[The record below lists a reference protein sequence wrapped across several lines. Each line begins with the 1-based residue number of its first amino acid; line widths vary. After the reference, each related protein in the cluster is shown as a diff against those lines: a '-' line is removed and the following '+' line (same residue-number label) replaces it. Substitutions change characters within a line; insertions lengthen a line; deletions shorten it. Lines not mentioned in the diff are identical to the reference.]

1 MQSIFGIGV
10 DIVQH
15 SRILNNIFSFSGKD
29 NKIHH
34 IQNIFQY
41 SEFPKND
48 FRVLNKLK
56 RDFSWNGRF
65 LERIYTEGEIK
76 EGISR
81 ADYLGF
87 FSSRF
92 AAKEACVKALKTGFG
107 KGVNYRQ
114 IEIIKN
120 TGLPQL
126 KLYGRAGEIA
136 EKEGLSVH
144 LSISHEKSY
153 SVAFVIAEKIIE

>member
-81 ADYLGF
+81 AD
-87 FSSRF
+87 
-92 AAKEACVKALKTGFG
+92 
-107 KGVNYRQ
+107 
-114 IEIIKN
+114 
-120 TGLPQL
+120 
-126 KLYGRAGEIA
+126 
-136 EKEGLSVH
+136 
-144 LSISHEKSY
+144 
-153 SVAFVIAEKIIE
+153 